1 MAEEA
6 LSRHRGTRHAY
17 IRHVSNAEREILD
30 ILQNFEP
37 QNEESVTVLESLRDG
52 LTDKL
57 VKIKAIDDSILAL
70 LDQKES
76 EKELDDIIP
85 RDDKVRLTLTKLE
98 RNFKKLIESSLVHSS
113 SISNGHKQNDV
124 KFARQ
129 KLSSKSSTEM
139 SQIGLAFGTR
149 YDSAIH
155 PKQNISDIDK
165 FMNLKS
171 CLCDSTNSVISGLT
185 LTSENYKE
193 AIDLLR
199 QRSANPQ
206 VLISAHMKKFVSL
219 NNVKIVHDVKGL
231 RKLFDTVESSIRN
244 LKTLKVELN
253 LYGSLLVPLLNAK
266 LPKELSLQIARN
278 FEDDV
283 WPLEDMMKVL
293 KNEIQA
299 KERLLPVG
307 TSFDLLILTGKN
319 CVLFN
324 SVR

>member
-17 IRHVSNAEREILD
+17 IRHVSNAERKILD

-76 EKELDDIIP
+76 EKELDDIIT
-85 RDDKVRLTLTKLE
+85 RDDKLRLTLTKLE
-98 RNFKKLIESSLVHSS
+98 RNFTRLIESSLVHSS

-124 KFARQ
+124 KFACQ
-129 KLSSKSSTEM
+129 NLPSKSSTGM

-165 FMNLKS
+165 FTNLKS

-199 QRSANPQ
+199 QRYANPQ

-253 LYGSLLVPLLNAK
+253 LYGSLLVTLLNAK

-299 KERLLPVG
+299 KERSLPVG